1 MKNKI
6 TTPVII
12 FFYFC
17 VIGLMIINIIGQKDG
32 FWGTSFL
39 DIVEVLILLY
49 VSYYLVQKGNVSNR
63 KKEKLDFVLA
73 EIQKK
78 ILDSEL
84 ISVGNKTEKLIT
96 RIKLRSISNLIKF
109 VKDNVNEKMQNK
121 LEYVEEQNN
130 NLMALCIDHIDDV
143 EYIEKSQAD
152 FQRIITNISDKLVE
166 IHLDLEDT

>member
-1 MKNKI
+1 MRNKI

-49 VSYYLVQKGNVSNR
+49 VSYYLVQKENASNR
-63 KKEKLDFVLA
+63 KKEKLDLVLV
-73 EIQKK
+73 EIHKK

-109 VKDNVNEKMQNK
+109 VKDNVNEKMQSK

-166 IHLDLEDT
+166 IHLDLENT

>member
-1 MKNKI
+1 MRNKI
-6 TTPVII
+6 TTPVIL

-49 VSYYLVQKGNVSNR
+49 VSYYLVQKENASNR
-63 KKEKLDFVLA
+63 KKEKLDLVLV
-73 EIQKK
+73 EIHKK

-109 VKDNVNEKMQNK
+109 VKDNVNEKMQSK

-166 IHLDLEDT
+166 IHLDLENT